1 MSSKKE
7 SGSLKKAEVSP
18 ASGPQPKASNAMGR
32 ITPKTS
38 PPPSKKAPTNPN
50 AKEYVDE
57 LLDWGESLTSPEQ
70 VKDQWGQLQQAKTA
84 ALKAGDYLGATA
96 AKDGLAVLQD
106 KAKQMG
112 MTGKDLPGVEDQLL
126 GILDALGG
134 GGRKGGQKRPA
145 ANKPESQ
152 KPANTA
158 PAQNTPPANGKPDKQ
173 GGQTPGKA
181 RNANGKCGEWQARRD
196 LEDQGYEVTS
206 VQNKSGHGI
215 DVVGRHP
222 QTGDVRVL
230 EVKTTVTDVA
240 PPLTGAGKE
249 MGGADFV
256 RDRLEKASSGLGHYK
271 NQPEVEAAA
280 KKVQKWLKEAK
291 QRNANVDYKKHD
303 VFVEDPD
310 KGCMKRKDANGNEV
324 PSKSTDWVAKPKV
337 PRTKK

>member
-18 ASGPQPKASNAMGR
+18 AVGPQPKASNAMGR

-38 PPPSKKAPTNPN
+38 PPPSKKAPTNP
-50 AKEYVDE
+50 KDKGYQDE
-57 LLDWGESLTSPEQ
+57 LLDWGESLTSPDQ
-70 VKDQWGQLQQAKTA
+70 IKDQWGQLQQAKTA
-84 ALKAGDYLGATA
+84 AQKAGDSLGATA
-96 AKDGLAVLQD
+96 AKDALMVLQD

-112 MTGKDLPGVEDQLL
+112 MSGKDLPGVAEPLL
-126 GILDALGG
+126 DILGALGG

-145 ANKPESQ
+145 ASKTETK

-158 PAQNTPPANGKPDKQ
+158 PAQNTPPENGKPDKQ

-181 RNANGKCGEWQARRD
+181 RNVNGNCGESLARKD
-196 LEDQGYEVTS
+196 LEDEGYEVTS

-230 EVKTTVTDVA
+230 EVKTTVTDTA

-249 MGGADFV
+249 MGGEKFV
-256 RDRLEKASSGLGHYK
+256 EDRLSKAAKGLGHYK

-291 QRNANVDYKKHD
+291 QRNAKVEYKKHD
-303 VFVEDPD
+303 VFVDDPE
-310 KGCMKRKDANGNEV
+310 KGCIKRKASQSSNWEQ
-324 PSKSTDWVAKPKV
+324 KPKQ
-337 PRTKK
+337 PRAKK